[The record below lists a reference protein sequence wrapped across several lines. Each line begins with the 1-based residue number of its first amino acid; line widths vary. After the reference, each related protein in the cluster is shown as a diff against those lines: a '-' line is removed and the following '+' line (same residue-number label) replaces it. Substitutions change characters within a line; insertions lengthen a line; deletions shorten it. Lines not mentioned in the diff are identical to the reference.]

1 MKFLSNILVKAGI
14 VVEGS
19 TQLNSLAGVGTRMVV
34 TNAAGVVSTQA
45 IPVSSV
51 TSVFGRAGVVTAA
64 SGDYTTAQVTES
76 GNLYYTD
83 ARARAAISVTGSGSY
98 NPSTGVITINNV
110 VTSVNSFTGAVTL
123 TTTNI
128 SEGTNLYYTN
138 ARSRSAI
145 SVSGAGSYDSA
156 TGVITING
164 GVLSVNGFNGI
175 VTLTTTNI
183 AEGTGLYYTDARS
196 RAAISV
202 AGSGTYN
209 SATGLITI
217 NGGVTSVNG
226 FTGAVT
232 LTTANIAEGINLYY
246 TDARAR
252 AAISLTTTGSSGAA
266 TYSAGVLN
274 IPTYTIAGLGGVSGT
289 AVANQLSYWADTSVI
304 AGSAALTFNGTTLT
318 VNSVSVGRG
327 AGSQGSNTALGS
339 FTLVANSSG
348 VQNTAVGNEALRLNT
363 TGLQNSAFGYRAS
376 RANTTGSTNSAFGID
391 ALRVNTTGSN
401 NAAFGAQALDNNTVG
416 NNTGIGM
423 GALLDNTSGGSNTA
437 LGYRAGY
444 AGIATANSTGS
455 NNIFIGSDSIG
466 EAASDS
472 NRTFIGNTSTA
483 STWLGGRLHLGA
495 RTDDAVN
502 RLQVTGSSAFSGVVY
517 VNTNA
522 SIGGYGHSLQVLANA
537 AGGMVVSTTN
547 TASGI
552 GIINSS
558 SSNKTWDIS
567 PFNNNLAINE
577 SGVGARMYF
586 FAGGNI
592 TVGGITNSS
601 NLFEVLGTFKT
612 TGVNTLSNLQG
623 TGNRM
628 VVADANG
635 VLSTQAIPG
644 GSITGTGVS
653 SQVVYWTGASSQ
665 AGSAAF
671 TFGPNSRLFLNNNV
685 TSATNVARAFHVT
698 SQLNANA
705 NNDDLVGIDLSPV
718 YTTTGLP
725 ANVHA
730 IGIRTASS
738 FTPTQTDLRY
748 TAFSIQPSI
757 NQGGTA
763 TGITRG
769 IHVNPTISAV
779 VDWRSIEWSNNLGW
793 GLYGVGTAKNYL
805 NGTTLIGTATDDGTN
820 KLQVAGSI
828 SATADSVINGVTI
841 GKGGGSGALNT
852 AVGSLAL
859 SANTTGAS
867 NTAFGLGALATITT
881 GSDNVAIGTNA
892 GRYRNGT
899 TSNVDS
905 SGGVYIGNASRAS
918 AAATTNEI
926 VIGAGAQG
934 SGNNTVT
941 IGNTGITATVLRGN
955 VSTNGSVDA
964 AGFIRSNAS
973 RTAAVNDVSIALNG
987 NNTTTYAAGFTMG
1000 AAGYGLNAIYAQHE
1014 QRFGG
1019 DATFNEANINGGGL
1033 ILNKLAPTATGTVTM
1048 SQVGSGRTMSNLHLM
1063 TQFEGNN
1070 NLTVTHMSGL
1080 HIYGHYRTSGSGT
1093 LTVSGAYYGILLAD
1107 PNEFG
1112 AGATI
1117 TGTNWG
1123 FYQAGAAPNNYFGGK
1138 VLIGTT
1144 TTTGTSKL
1152 RIVGLPTSAAGLG
1165 AGEVWNNGGVLTI
1178 A

>member
-1 MKFLSNILVKAGI
+1 MKFLSNILVKAGL

-19 TQLNSLAGVGTRMVV
+19 TQLNSLIGAGTRMVV
-34 TNAAGVVSTQA
+34 ANAAGIMSTQA
-45 IPVSSV
+45 IPVNSV
-51 TSVFGRAGVVTAA
+51 TTVFGRAGAVVAA
-64 SGDYTTAQVTES
+64 NGDYTTAQVTES

-98 NPSTGVITINNV
+98 NPSTGVITINNT

-145 SVSGAGSYDSA
+145 SVTGAGSYDSA

-164 GVLSVNGFNGI
+164 GVLSVNGFNGV

-209 SATGLITI
+209 STTGVITI

-232 LTTANIAEGINLYY
+232 LSTSNVAEGINLYY

-252 AAISLTTTGSSGAA
+252 SAISLTTTGSSGAA

-274 IPTYTIAGLGGVSGT
+274 IPTYTISGLGGVSGT

-304 AGSAALTFNGTTLT
+304 AGSAALTFNGSTLT

-327 AGSQGSNTALGS
+327 AGSIATNTALGS
-339 FTLVANSSG
+339 FTLISNTSG
-348 VQNTAVGNEALRLNT
+348 LQNTAVGNEALRLNT
-363 TGLQNSAFGYRAS
+363 GGLQNSAFGYRAS
-376 RANTTGSTNSAFGID
+376 RANTNGNTNSAFGID

-444 AGIATANSTGS
+444 AGISTANSTGS

-466 EAASDS
+466 ESASDS
-472 NRTFIGNTSTA
+472 NRTFIGNTSTT
-483 STWLGGRLHLGA
+483 STWLGGRLLLGA

-502 RLQVTGSSAFSGVVY
+502 KLQVTGSSALVGVTY

-522 SIGGYGHSLQVLANA
+522 SVAGYGHSLQVLANA
-537 AGGMVVSTTN
+537 SGGMVVSTTN
-547 TASGI
+547 SASAI

-567 PFNNNLAINE
+567 PFNNDLAINE
-577 SGVGARMYF
+577 SGIVNGTRMYF

-623 TGNRM
+623 TGSRM

-665 AGSAAF
+665 AGSAGF
-671 TFGPNSRLFLNNNV
+671 TFSPGNKLFLNNTV
-685 TSATNVARAFHVT
+685 IAASNVARGFHVT
-698 SQLNANA
+698 SQLSAFA
-705 NNDDLVGIDLSPV
+705 NNEDLVGIDLSPV

-725 ANVHA
+725 TGVHA

-738 FTPTQTDLRY
+738 FTPTQTDIRY
-748 TAFSIQPSI
+748 TAFLIQPSI

-769 IHVNPTISAV
+769 VHVNPTITAV
-779 VDWRSIEWSNNLGW
+779 VDWRSVEWSNNSGW

-805 NGTTLIGTATDDGTN
+805 NGTTLIGTATDDGVN

-852 AVGSLAL
+852 TVGSLAL

-867 NTAFGLGALATITT
+867 NTAFGLGALGTITT
-881 GSDNVAIGTNA
+881 GSENVGVGTNA

-899 TSNVDS
+899 TSNSDS
-905 SGGVYIGNASRAS
+905 SGGVYIGFASRAS

-934 SGNNTVT
+934 NGNNTVT
-941 IGNTGITATVLRGN
+941 IGNTGISSTILRGA
-955 VSTNGSVDA
+955 VSSNGL
-964 AGFIRSNAS
+964 IRSDAS
-973 RTAAVNDVSIALNG
+973 RTAVVNDVSIALLGSNI
-987 NNTTTYAAGFTMG
+987 TTYAAGFSMG
-1000 AAGYGLNAIYAQHE
+1000 AAGYGLNAVYAQHE

-1019 DATFNEANINGGGL
+1019 NATFNEANINGAGL
-1033 ILNKLAPTATGTVTM
+1033 MLNKLAPTAAGTVTM
-1048 SQVGSGRTMSNLHLM
+1048 DQVGSGRTMSNLHLM
-1063 TQFEGNN
+1063 TQFSGDN

-1165 AGEVWNNGGVLTI
+1165 AGEVWSNGGVLTI